1 MIGAD
6 MSPAITAPR
15 DCWYAPVS
23 SADVTSALLPLRVAG
38 LPIVLFRADDST
50 IVASLPAEEGA

>member
-1 MIGAD
+1 